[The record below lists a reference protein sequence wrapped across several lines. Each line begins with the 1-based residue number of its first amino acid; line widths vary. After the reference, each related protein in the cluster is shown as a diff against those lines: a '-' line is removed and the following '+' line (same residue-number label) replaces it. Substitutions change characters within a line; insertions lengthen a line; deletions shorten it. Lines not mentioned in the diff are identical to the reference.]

1 MLIFPFTNV
10 VALCMYCKFNTI
22 HPHQMNSRSTMCY
35 MYLCYSFRLILWSNW
50 KFICLI
56 GVIILKRGWGWRS
69 EATTYGNIYMA
80 QTWKNNKPYFAMSED
95 IWSDKSLHY
104 FFSSKMSFWSSNW
117 IFSNMTIG
125 SSEFFFRIFFRIS
138 GFFIMRAGWWLSFS
152 SKFISLRNSSV

>member
-1 MLIFPFTNV
+1 MQVLIFPFTNV
-10 VALCMYCKFNTI
+10 VALYCMYCKFNTI

-35 MYLCYSFRLILWSNW
+35 MYFCYSFRLILWSNW

-56 GVIILKRGWGWRS
+56 GVIILKKRGGVGFPLVWRS

-104 FFSSKMSFWSSNW
+104 FFSPKMSFDLL
-117 IFSNMTIG
+117 IEFS
-125 SSEFFFRIFFRIS
+125 RI
-138 GFFIMRAGWWLSFS
+138 WL
-152 SKFISLRNSSV
+152 